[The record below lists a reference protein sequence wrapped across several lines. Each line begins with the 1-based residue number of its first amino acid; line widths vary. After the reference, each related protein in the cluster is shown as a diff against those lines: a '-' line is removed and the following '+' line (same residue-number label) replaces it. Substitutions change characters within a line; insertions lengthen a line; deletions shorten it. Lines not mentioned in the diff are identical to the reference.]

1 MKVKYIRKNTEEIT
15 NKKQETYYRL
25 LFNHQ
30 KTHILILLAITK
42 VNIFKILLLKII
54 KPIKNINNHI
64 KKLGIKSLKLKTF
77 NIDKIK
83 ITKVM
88 RYVLKVEI
96 SRQTSLENSVLI
108 TKKSKMK

>member
-1 MKVKYIRKNTEEIT
+1 M
-15 NKKQETYYRL
+15 
-25 LFNHQ
+25 LF
-30 KTHILILLAITK
+30 
-42 VNIFKILLLKII
+42 LKII
-54 KPIKNINNHI
+54 KPIKNINDHI

-108 TKKSKMK
+108 TKKIQNEVANAIADPDEPNIGTKK